1 MLWLREAAGF
11 SVAETAMI
19 LDLRPGTV
27 KSQLHAAKKSMKEL
41 LRANSGA
48 WEAESR

>member
-19 LDLRPGTV
+19 LDLRAGTV
-27 KSQLHAAKKSMKEL
+27 KSQLNAAKRRLKEL
-41 LRANSGA
+41 RRTNGGV
-48 WEAESR
+48 WEAESQ